1 MTLAAVFP
9 GQGSQYLSMGLELVD
24 RYPEVIDVFAVAE
37 DVTDQPLAEMVSKGP
52 KELLDETINAQPA
65 IFTVNYLYWRI
76 LKQKG
81 FHPDY
86 VAGHSLGEL
95 SACLAA
101 GVFSFEEGL
110 RIVKRRAELM
120 SRAALETGGGMMAVL
135 GLDDEKVAEVA
146 AAVGLQ
152 PANYNC
158 PGQVVVAGPNRNLEQ
173 GGDAFKSAGAGKVVR
188 LAVSG
193 AFHSP
198 AMATPARLFGD
209 WLHPLDFH
217 DPQIPIISNA
227 TAEPLLSADDVKA
240 ALASQLVRPV
250 RWQACIE
257 RLAQRGV
264 DTFIEVGP
272 GRVLSGL
279 IERIAP
285 EAKVEHVADRL
296 NV

>member
-24 RYPEVIDVFAVAE
+24 RYPEVIDIFAVAE
-37 DVTDQPLAEMVSKGP
+37 DVTDLPLSELVTDGP

-76 LKQKG
+76 LKQMDLQ
-81 FHPDY
+81 PDY

-135 GLDDEKVAEVA
+135 GLDDAKVAEIA
-146 AAVGLQ
+146 GAVGLQ

-158 PGQVVVAGPNRNLEQ
+158 PGQVVVAGPNRNLER
-173 GGDAFKSAGAGKVVR
+173 GGDAFKSAGARKVVL

-193 AFHSP
+193 AFHSS
-198 AMATPARLFGD
+198 AMAMPARLFGD
-209 WLHPLDFH
+209 WLQSVHLD

-227 TAEPLLSADDVKA
+227 TAEPLLWADDVKA
-240 ALASQLVRPV
+240 ELAAQLVSPV

-272 GRVLSGL
+272 GRVLGGL
-279 IERIAP
+279 IKRILP

>member
-9 GQGSQYLSMGLELVD
+9 GQGSQYPGMCLELLD
-24 RYPEVIDVFAVAE
+24 RYPEIVDIFAAAE
-37 DVTDQPLAEMVSKGP
+37 DITDQPLSDLVSNGP
-52 KELLDETINAQPA
+52 KELLDDTLNAQPA
-65 IFTVNYLYWRI
+65 IFTVNYVYWRI
-76 LKQKG
+76 LRQKG
-81 FHPDY
+81 LRADY

-101 GVFSFEEGL
+101 GVFSFEDGL

-120 SRAALETGGGMMAVL
+120 SRAGVENGGGMMAVL
-135 GLDDEKVAEVA
+135 GLDDAKVAEIS

-158 PGQVVVAGPNRNLEQ
+158 PGQVVVAGPNMSLEQ
-173 GGDAFKSAGAGKVVR
+173 GGDAFRSAGARKVVR

-198 AMATPARLFGD
+198 AMAAPARLFDD
-209 WLHPLDFH
+209 WLQSIDFEEPL
-217 DPQIPIISNA
+217 IPIISNV
-227 TAEPLLSADDVKA
+227 TAEPLLTAADVKK
-240 ALASQLVRPV
+240 ALARQLVSPV
-250 RWQACIE
+250 RWRRCIE

-279 IERIAP
+279 IKRIAP
-285 EAKVEHVADRL
+285 DATIEHAADRL
-296 NV
+296 NE